1 MTFKRVCGL
10 KLTVADVV
18 WYTDGM
24 SKTYVYRAVHDT
36 TEMGI
41 FAYLDNAMRTLD
53 RVATTNSLPLSRWEM
68 PQPHLENTDGET
80 ILGRVVGDSLIPQY
94 ITKHIVQE

>member
-1 MTFKRVCGL
+1 MTFKLVCTV
-10 KLTVADVV
+10 KLTVVEVV
-18 WYTDGM
+18 WYTGGM
-24 SKTYVYRAVHDT
+24 NKTYVYRAVHDT

-53 RVATTNSLPLSRWEM
+53 RVATTNSLPLARWEM

-80 ILGRVVGDSLIPQY
+80 ILGRRIGDSLIPQY
-94 ITKHIVQE
+94 ITKHVVQE